1 MGGTHRQV
9 TPAELKQERDMQDL
23 IKRLEAASEP
33 SRELDEAICVAVG
46 RPLTLDDGVV
56 SGCNVKPYTSS
67 IDAALMLVP
76 EGFVWS
82 VEKLNTGGYWAL
94 VERAWDSEE
103 SASTDRGATP
113 ALAIVIAAL
122 KAKGGGG

>member
-9 TPAELKQERDMQDL
+9 TPAELKQERDMQGL

-46 RPLTLDDGVV
+46 RPLTFDDGVV

-76 EGFVWS
+76 EGFA
-82 VEKLNTGGYWAL
+82 WAVAMDL
-94 VERAWDSEE
+94 TAK
-103 SASTDRGATP
+103 GAHAGLHRRFPYTAADGKAKTP

-122 KAKGGGG
+122 KAKGGEG